1 MRRNLVNSLYVH
13 VPFCRKK
20 CPYCDFYSG
29 NFFELKDDY
38 KKAIFKELS
47 IRAPEFS
54 QFPTVYFGG
63 GTPSLMEASF
73 FETLLSKLSQF
84 SEVTVEVNPEDAKR
98 DFLSSLNSV
107 GVNRISL
114 GVQSFSDKFLKF
126 LGRGQNREDNVR
138 ALEETLSLFSNVSA
152 DIIYGIPGQS
162 IEEFLEDLEFLLKF
176 PVKHV
181 SLYALTIYEGTPF
194 EELLNAGK
202 FSLPEEEKVSKMY
215 YEAVEL
221 LESRGFKQYEISNFS
236 VPGFESKHNL
246 SYWRLE
252 NYVGLGPSAA
262 SFEDGVYTKNISDIG
277 EYISKINE
285 ETLPIEERE
294 EFRGRGLKEIKLIM
308 GLRLTEGVDVK
319 EIGIEEEMDRALKSS
334 EVLKGLID
342 EGYLIYEF
350 PKLKL
355 DKRAYFTSNAVISL
369 LIKELWEV

>member
-1 MRRNLVNSLYVH
+1 LVNSLYVH

-38 KKAIFKELS
+38 KKAVFKELS

-63 GTPSLMEASF
+63 GTPSLMEVSF
-73 FETLLSKLSQF
+73 FEVILSKLGQF
-84 SEVTVEVNPEDAKR
+84 SEVTVEVNPEDAKG
-98 DFLSSLNSV
+98 DFLFSLLSV
-107 GVNRISL
+107 GVNRVSL

-138 ALEETLSLFSNVSA
+138 ALEETLSLFPNVSA

-162 IEEFLEDLEFLLKF
+162 IGEFLEDLEFLLKF

-202 FSLPEEEKVSKMY
+202 FSLPEEDRVSQMY
-215 YEAVEL
+215 YEAIEL
-221 LESRGFKQYEISNFS
+221 LEDRGFKHYEISNFS

-246 SYWRLE
+246 NYWRLK

-262 SFEDGVYTKNISDIG
+262 SFEDGVYTKNVSDIE
-277 EYISKINE
+277 EYIGKIKE
-285 ETLPIEERE
+285 GVLPILERE
-294 EFRGRGLKEIKLIM
+294 EFRGRDLKEIRVIM
-308 GLRLTEGVDVK
+308 GLRLTEGIDIG
-319 EIGIEEEMDRALKSS
+319 EIGIEENLEKALRSS

-355 DKRAYFTSNAVISL
+355 GRKGYFTSNAVVSL

>member
-1 MRRNLVNSLYVH
+1 MVNSLYVH